1 MNGLGSKI
9 PSGST
14 VSVTHRQLVSL
25 ETVTLIL
32 NELSPGL
39 RCVTENSGSVC
50 LFVCRWRLDT
60 GGRMQGRVTHRDPG
74 TRHRSTPL
82 PWRLRS
88 GSVLTAPAPV
98 LRATQPPA
106 TLMLEALLTEERQLH
121 AL

>member
-25 ETVTLIL
+25 ETVMLIL

-39 RCVTENSGSVC
+39 RCVTENSGSVS
-50 LFVCRWRLDT
+50 LFVDGVWTLVAERK
-60 GGRMQGRVTHRDPG
+60 GRVTHRDPG